1 MNGQI
6 FQPNFLSNST
16 QGLVH
21 HKIKQLGFFKASNYH
36 FNQVVVKTSLESA
49 TALDSHKD
57 VRNFLQTHSKFGKN
71 VS

>member
-6 FQPNFLSNST
+6 CLSNFLSNSS

-21 HKIKQLGFFKASNYH
+21 HKIKQLGFFKDSNYQL
-36 FNQVVVKTSLESA
+36 NQVVVKTSLESA
-49 TALDSHKD
+49 TALDTHKD
-57 VRNFLQTHSKFGKN
+57 VRNFLQTHSKLCKN